1 MKLIRIILL
10 FCFVSC
16 LGQVK
21 NGAIEYGISIEM
33 LEGLKENGP
42 FKKLYSEAVNNA
54 KNLNFN
60 LIFNGQNSVFTIS
73 NGLVVGDNN
82 TQSAIM
88 ASGYKGVVYQ
98 SNDIS
103 YSEIEKGFGNYLLKN
118 ERIDWVLETVTKE
131 IQGFLCFKAIGVKTI
146 INTSG
151 TFKFPIVAWYCPK
164 IPLSFGP
171 NGFGN
176 LPGLILEL
184 QVRNV
189 LFGVKKI
196 DLNQTKE
203 PVLLSMKD
211 YKIVTEKELE
221 EIMQKKLRKNSF

>member
-1 MKLIRIILL
+1 M
-10 FCFVSC
+10 
-16 LGQVK
+16 
-21 NGAIEYGISIEM
+21 
-33 LEGLKENGP
+33 EN
-42 FKKLYSEAVNNA
+42 E
-54 KNLNFN
+54 
-60 LIFNGQNSVFTIS
+60 
-73 NGLVVGDNN
+73 
-82 TQSAIM
+82 
-88 ASGYKGVVYQ
+88 
-98 SNDIS
+98 
-103 YSEIEKGFGNYLLKN
+103 
-118 ERIDWVLETVTKE
+118 TKE
-131 IQGFLCFKAIGVKTI
+131 IQGLLCFKAISVKTI